1 MGDLMGRLGGVC
13 GGVCGGGL
21 GGQWVEAVLALAAAD
36 DGRDACGAMLG
47 CGGRWWWRMVEEI

>member
-1 MGDLMGRLGGVC
+1 MGRLGGVC

-47 CGGRWWWRMVEEI
+47 CCGRWWWRMVEEI